1 MESKVPKSATFLGMV
16 EGDLDH
22 SPGLFWKIEDRY
34 YLLRLRR
41 SSYKWAL
48 VRISWDDNWSR
59 YQWSGNARGSGFAD
73 ANHAARALVMAAFK
87 NWGIDP
93 ESDEY
98 AHYRNFVARLPN
110 G

>member
-1 MESKVPKSATFLGMV
+1 
-16 EGDLDH
+16 
-22 SPGLFWKIEDRY
+22 
-34 YLLRLRR
+34 
-41 SSYKWAL
+41 
-48 VRISWDDNWSR
+48 
-59 YQWSGNARGSGFAD
+59 
-73 ANHAARALVMAAFK
+73 MAAFK